1 MPVVVLF
8 LGGFQ
13 RLGFAAPQLVGE
25 IAAALFTAPDYAD
38 LITEHVGFGDVLDFG
53 HTAISN
59 GFQLAVH
66 TLLGQWIGVRSSH
79 WLEVPAF
86 WEVYA
91 QKPGRNISMNT

>member
-25 IAAALFTAPDYAD
+25 IAAALFPAPDYAD
-38 LITEHVGFGDVLDFG
+38 LITKLVGFGDVLDFG

-59 GFQLAVH
+59 GVQLADPYLTRPVD
-66 TLLGQWIGVRSSH
+66 
-79 WLEVPAF
+79 
-86 WEVYA
+86 
-91 QKPGRNISMNT
+91 